1 MDALERMPGD
11 AEAAG
16 AVAAIRSANWWS
28 VGDLLHYRRPG
39 GPLTPARVIEHLS
52 GERMLCRVENFETH
66 VIVDPSEVVR
76 V

>member
-39 GPLTPARVIEHLS
+39 GPRTAARVIQTLS
-52 GERMLCRVENFETH
+52 NERLLCRVENFDLT
-66 VIVDPSEVVR
+66 VIVDPSEVVG